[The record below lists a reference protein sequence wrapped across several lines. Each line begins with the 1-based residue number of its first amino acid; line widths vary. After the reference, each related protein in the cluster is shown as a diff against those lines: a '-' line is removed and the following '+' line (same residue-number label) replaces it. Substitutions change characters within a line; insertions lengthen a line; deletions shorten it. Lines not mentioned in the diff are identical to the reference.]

1 MLEHISLIIPN
12 LDCVKS
18 YLDVMQLEYE
28 DLTPTYTV
36 GALDP
41 LAELVTSNYMVIN
54 VRYGNKALKIHIRK
68 DQWK

>member
-18 YLDVMQLEYE
+18 YLDVMQLEYRVIE
-28 DLTPTYTV
+28 PTTV

-41 LAELVTSNYMVIN
+41 LAELVTSNYMVIGI
-54 VRYGNKALKIHIRK
+54 RHKDKGIKLTIRK

>member
-18 YLDVMQLEYE
+18 YLDVMQLEYRVIE
-28 DLTPTYTV
+28 PCL
-36 GALDP
+36 LDP
-41 LAELVTSNYMVIN
+41 LALNPVQFGYIIIDI
-54 VRYGNKALKIHIRK
+54 RYKDKGIKLAIRE